1 LGWFKYYS
9 LKRNMFFSCF
19 KHHSLKFMNFSR
31 LDHVKLSFWC
41 AHLAGIVSM
50 DIFQFSTTPT
60 PQLVKK

>member
-1 LGWFKYYS
+1 
-9 LKRNMFFSCF
+9 
-19 KHHSLKFMNFSR
+19 MNFSR